1 MKINQVKKMPCALF
15 LNNTIIFILLK
26 VIWKILNMEVITC
39 LYVIHTYADA
49 CIICLYTLFFCLL
62 LLQYYSLF
70 LCTHI
75 VCWFYFGFF
84 FLIWFFHLNWL
95 NIFVI
100 MLLHLHVWSILNSM
114 YVCILFLLYSL
125 ICIYL
130 IINCY
135 THTWTY
141 I

>member
-84 FLIWFFHLNWL
+84 FSHLVFPFELIEYICYHVITSARLEHFKFNVCMYIVFIVFSDMHLFN
-95 NIFVI
+95 
-100 MLLHLHVWSILNSM
+100 
-114 YVCILFLLYSL
+114 Y
-125 ICIYL
+125 
-130 IINCY
+130 
-135 THTWTY
+135 
-141 I
+141 